1 MNKRIQKKVY
11 KRAEAKLM
19 AARKPGE
26 TRSTLQQAKEDGI
39 LTPLEHRVF
48 LKGQNWDLRLFEKVK
63 AELIA
68 EGKW

>member
-26 TRSTLQQAKEDGI
+26 TRSTLQQAMEDSI
-39 LTPLEHRVF
+39 LTPVERRVF
-48 LKGQNWDLRLFEKVK
+48 LKMQNYSQRLFEEIK
-63 AELIA
+63 AELIN
-68 EGKW
+68 ERKW